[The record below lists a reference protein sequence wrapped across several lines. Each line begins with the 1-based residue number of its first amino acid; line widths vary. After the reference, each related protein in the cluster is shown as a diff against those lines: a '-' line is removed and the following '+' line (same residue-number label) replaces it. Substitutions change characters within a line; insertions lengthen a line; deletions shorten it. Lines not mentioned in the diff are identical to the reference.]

1 MRSIV
6 QGNSIISLPLI
17 LLLSVEC
24 AWGQIGAYYHV
35 VSPYEGRDVLGRRM
49 GGVTVALPDAVPHVL
64 NNPAGL
70 AYIDKATFF
79 LSMSR
84 AESNLDFTEIESEQ
98 ASSYAWSG
106 NLVPGNAAV
115 SLPLELFRRPW
126 VVAVAY
132 NNRQSPEYNDDNYM
146 PPVKEIIELT
156 NEREGQIGSASVGI
170 GVELLPN
177 LSLGIGWTKWFGEMK
192 WSTIEAWGDLF
203 HTISRQTTDYNG
215 SGWHAGVM
223 GQAGRLSLGAVIYF
237 PQELMT
243 GEGVPEGYYFTDDI
257 AYEQSLKFNGGFK
270 GGVAYNPISSLRLGL
285 GYSSRLGFI
294 DQYRTGGDTFSEE
307 YGSSTGLSG
316 GIEYTLNLNKVHL
329 PVYFGYFTSWMPE
342 FPSFGDNG
350 LVSISKDD
358 RQRYSDRY
366 SLGAGLIYGP
376 LGLHL
381 STQWAQRSLTMSLAS
396 ALVPPWT

>member
-1 MRSIV
+1 MRTIIR
-6 QGNSIISLPLI
+6 GNSIIY
-17 LLLSVEC
+17 LLLIFILSIEC
-24 AWGQIGAYYHV
+24 IRGQIGAHYYV
-35 VSPYEGRDVLGRRM
+35 VPPYEGQDMLSRRM
-49 GGVTVALPDAVPHVL
+49 GGVTVALPDEVPQIL
-64 NNPAGL
+64 GNPAGL

-79 LSMSR
+79 LSMSH
-84 AESNLDFTEIESEQ
+84 AESKLDFAEIESEQ
-98 ASSYAWSG
+98 ASSHTWSG
-106 NLVPGNAAV
+106 SLVPGNAAV
-115 SLPLELFRRPW
+115 SLPLELFWRRW

-132 NNRQSPEYNDDNYM
+132 NNRQSPEYNDETYI
-146 PPVKEIIELT
+146 PPVKELIELT

-170 GVELLPN
+170 GVELLHS

-192 WSTIEAWGDLF
+192 WSTIEALGDLF
-203 HTISRQTTDYNG
+203 HTINRQTTDYNG

-237 PQELMT
+237 PQELVT

-270 GGVAYNPISSLRLGL
+270 GGVAYNPISSLTLGL
-285 GYSSRLGFI
+285 GYSYRHGFI
-294 DQYRTGGDTFSEE
+294 DQYRTGGDTLSEE

-376 LGLHL
+376 FGLHL
-381 STQWAQRSLTMSLAS
+381 NAQWAQRSLTMSLAS
-396 ALVPPWT
+396 TLLPPWT